1 MAFHA
6 TALALPTARARVEV
20 YNGGADCRRRLVE
33 ILKENS
39 LPTGLLPFDDGI
51 LEMGYNRDDGF
62 LWMKQKEKKQHY
74 FPKAKITVVY
84 EAEVAAYLQKR
95 GMKKIK
101 GVAAKEL
108 FLKINAEEFSV
119 DGDPA
124 EGNIHVKTSIGLS
137 RVLPASAF
145 QLEG

>member
-1 MAFHA
+1 MASHA
-6 TALALPTARARVEV
+6 VALATGGGAIEV
-20 YNGGADCRRRLVE
+20 YKEGADCRRRLVK

-51 LEMGYNRDDGF
+51 MELGYNKDDGF
-62 LWMKQKEKKQHY
+62 IWMKQKEKKQHY
-74 FPKAKITVVY
+74 FPKAKLTVVY
-84 EAEVAAYLQKR
+84 EAEVAAYLQPS

-119 DGDPA
+119 DGDPID
-124 EGNIHVKTSIGLS
+124 GSIHVKTTIGIS

-145 QLEG
+145 QLEA